1 MLEGVLELNEL
12 SIIWI
17 YEIHISKIYCICKS
31 WLNYEM
37 MYKIVKEKKSYESV
51 PLSKLKLGE
60 KIVYSLNAASD
71 FLPLTNIIME

>member
-1 MLEGVLELNEL
+1 
-12 SIIWI
+12 
-17 YEIHISKIYCICKS
+17 
-31 WLNYEM
+31 